1 MLLPLD
7 RPYSVVAVPPV
18 QGQAPLPGASVHKIA
33 GVGEHTPATIIT
45 TAAFRRSP
53 GATSGLVIVKTDCIS
68 GPAYKVSGHPP
79 LERVS
84 CAPRAAPCAAASLF
98 RCAGT
103 IDDDAD
109 SLQASEEERV
119 WAEDTLDRYEARC
132 RAAGLAAVRRVG

>member
-1 MLLPLD
+1 MFQKNYASLLQPAADEVYLVHSPPA
-7 RPYSVVAVPPV
+7 RP
-18 QGQAPLPGASVHKIA
+18 
-33 GVGEHTPATIIT
+33 
-45 TAAFRRSP
+45 
-53 GATSGLVIVKTDCIS
+53 
-68 GPAYKVSGHPP
+68 
-79 LERVS
+79 
-84 CAPRAAPCAAASLF
+84 APCAAASLF